1 MKKSLILMLFVAFA
15 FIGNAQNRN
24 YVPEK
29 FYDFEY
35 EYYSGS
41 GMRALL
47 IPLSGLDWYR
57 TVDLYIDGV
66 YSKTFNI
73 GNSFKEDLAMGF
85 GVPVGSSWYLQTVR
99 TVATLNGMGC
109 MPRIFYTTRGTAT
122 NSTSEAIMVTVEY

>member
-1 MKKSLILMLFVAFA
+1 MKKSLILMLLVAFA

-35 EYYSGS
+35 EYYSMS
-41 GMRALL
+41 GMRALPPSAVRL
-47 IPLSGLDWYR
+47 EWYQ

-66 YSKTFNI
+66 YSQTFNI
-73 GNSFKEDLAMGF
+73 GNSSPVPLIMGF
-85 GVPVGSSWYLQTVR
+85 GVPVGSSWYLR
-99 TVATLNGMGC
+99 PGKTVATLDGIAC
-109 MPRIFYTTRGTAT
+109 MPRIYYTTSGTAT